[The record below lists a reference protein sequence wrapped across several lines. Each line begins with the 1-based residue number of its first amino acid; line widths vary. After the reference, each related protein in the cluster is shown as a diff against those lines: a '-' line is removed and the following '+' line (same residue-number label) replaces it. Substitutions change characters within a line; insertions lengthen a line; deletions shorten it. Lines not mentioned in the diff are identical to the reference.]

1 MSAAV
6 DLRVIERARDAAL
19 LMSGAVRAPG
29 PKDAELVP
37 DILDCV
43 FDSRGD
49 GFWLLYDDLS
59 VELLK
64 RSELKGI
71 GQRQVCFWEV
81 DEFRRGVEVVLDD
94 GTITSFS
101 AEYPRYLHDA
111 KYRRRI
117 DAHHSPARYD
127 MAQVVADNVKMLRA
141 ERGWSVTELGRRAA
155 MAPPNIHRV
164 ESAAHVP
171 STSTLLRLAGALGVP
186 LARML
191 RSASGG

>member
-1 MSAAV
+1 M
-6 DLRVIERARDAAL
+6 RVLERAREAAHKA
-19 LMSGAVRAPG
+19 SVAVRPRT
-29 PKDAELVP
+29 PRDDDRVS

-43 FDSRGD
+43 FDPRGD
-49 GFWLLYDDLS
+49 VFWVLYDDLS
-59 VELLK
+59 AAHLRREEL
-64 RSELKGI
+64 RGI
-71 GQRQVCFWEV
+71 GGRQVCFWDV

-111 KYRRRI
+111 KYRRRMDGRHGPGREGAAEI
-117 DAHHSPARYD
+117 V
-127 MAQVVADNVKMLRA
+127 AQNVKTLRE

-171 STSTLLRLAGALGVP
+171 TTSTLLRLAMALEVP
-186 LARML
+186 LTRLL
-191 RSASGG
+191 RASIRE